1 MNVDSLKRLDHLAE
15 ILKNLPIEQQ
25 KSVISDLENDIKFD
39 PDKIKYLLNKIFDPL
54 ELFQEL
60 TIEELRL
67 LFYKIDKNVIHS
79 LLMTQSKGKENLI
92 PTIKKIFSKEFIK
105 ELSTTK
111 QSFQREKA
119 KEILLDRLFQLIAL
133 GKIQYTGIAYLL
145 HPAYCRKENPKTN
158 QAIIFQILNPV
169 VAPGKGI
176 KVFIYCPQ
184 AGMRIGHLSLQQD
197 KKRFFSDTKWHK
209 GIEFDSYGI
218 FYGEIFPKSTRG
230 MTKLWL
236 TIPGIGEASRG
247 IIYGNGK
254 NSIFNLDLLSSESND
269 KGSTFNF
276 ELMGKLLPKNDNKL
290 NYTLYCLHCGSPILM
305 SNTQVLEGSF
315 SILLPKATA
324 LEHNYDYYLH
334 LKSDQL
340 QSGIILN
347 LPQESKSESIYDEV
361 DTIVMYDRSPGDDV
375 VIELSRSITGQV
387 IYFSAPSKNE
397 IDKLDNFLNQ
407 SLLKLYS
414 NSLNYSN
421 RKLSYLEVSILRN
434 EVIVFND
441 SSNSKDFEYN
451 IDQLINKS
459 QLTYSPKKEENI
471 NDIYFSFYF
480 LTNKGITKIGE
491 AVSYI
496 TKEPFIYALKP
507 KYIEDDESTEI
518 ELAYSVDLPSELSL
532 VNGHKENFKIEGKGF
547 INVFFE
553 KNSTLDIILKN
564 DSLEKNYKIEPNP
577 RNFILNSFEYIKEGS
592 VIDKTKFKNIKIFEN
607 SANVKSYLIEDKVI
621 SYSWGC
627 SEQTSAKLAGYM
639 YLFYKSTEEEKYEE
653 FISIISNGLMVL
665 KSYIDAD
672 GKVSLFSD
680 QKASY
685 NNTYCIINNL
695 KIIKKYK
702 SKLKEYIPEIFIL
715 LETLE
720 IKIPK
725 NNINFNKNSR
735 MELPGGNDVQ
745 MNTFI
750 ELENTSKFL
759 KIKNNKLERYN
770 FSKVSLSL
778 CSIASILSIKLLEEK
793 ENSISVLKSS
803 EQVEINLSL
812 MQKFINL
819 IFSNTYKSKT
829 LEEKKTIIPNAIHM
843 LLPLCKMKYL
853 TSSNPATFDSMSIYN
868 FLDSFEKDI
877 NYKYEESDIKIKVLS
892 PYTFIEKEEQL
903 EFVNTESEKPITF
916 ENHNLQK
923 GDSLKVNLNKNIY
936 KQGNIFNMYLP
947 SFLEPQQT
955 NNISYSPNENSL
967 SFHPNN
973 NIFEIVLKATRR
985 GEGSI
990 RMIVE
995 PMQDPADLKTYK
1007 FDPIIVS

>member
-1 MNVDSLKRLDHLAE
+1 MKADSLKRLDHLAE

-67 LFYKIDKNVIHS
+67 LFHKIDKNVIHS

-92 PTIKKIFSKEFIK
+92 PIIKKLFSKEFIK
-105 ELSTTK
+105 ELSSTK

-145 HPAYCRKENPKTN
+145 HPTYCRKENPKTN
-158 QAIIFQILNPV
+158 HAILFQILNPV
-169 VAPGKGI
+169 IAPGEGI

-184 AGMRIGHLSLQQD
+184 AGMRIGHLSLQQE

-230 MTKLWL
+230 LTKLWL
-236 TIPGIGEASRG
+236 TIPGIGEVSRG

-254 NSIFNLDLLSSESND
+254 SSNLNLDLLSSESND
-269 KGSTFNF
+269 KGSTFNL
-276 ELMGKLLPKNDNKL
+276 ELKGKLLPKNDNKL

-334 LKSDQL
+334 LKSDQH

-347 LPQESKSESIYDEV
+347 PPKESESECIEDEV
-361 DTIVMYDRSPGDDV
+361 DTIEMYDRSPGDDV
-375 VIELSRSITGQV
+375 VIKFSKSITAN
-387 IYFSAPSKNE
+387 ILYFSSPSKNE
-397 IDKLDNFLNQ
+397 IDKIDNLLNQ

-414 NSLNYSN
+414 NSMDYSN

-434 EVIVFND
+434 EILVLND
-441 SSNSKDFEYN
+441 SSQSKDLEYN
-451 IDQLINKS
+451 IDQLINKNE
-459 QLTYSPKKEENI
+459 LTYIPKKEENI
-471 NDIYFSFYF
+471 RDIFLSFYI
-480 LTNKGITKIGE
+480 LTSKGIKKIGE

-496 TKEPFIYALKP
+496 TQEPFIYALKP
-507 KYIEDDESTEI
+507 KYIEKDESTEI
-518 ELAYSVDLPSELSL
+518 ELAYSVDKPSELTII
-532 VNGHKENFKIEGKGF
+532 NGHIENFKIEGKGF
-547 INVFFE
+547 INAFFE

-564 DSLEKNYKIEPNP
+564 GSLEKNYKIEPNP
-577 RNFILNSFEYIKEGS
+577 RNFVMNSFEYIKEGS
-592 VIDKTKFKNIKIFEN
+592 AIDKTKLNYCKIFNNSSEVKNYIIEN
-607 SANVKSYLIEDKVI
+607 KVLT
-621 SYSWGC
+621 YPWGC
-627 SEQTSAKLAGYM
+627 AEQTSAKLSGYM
-639 YLFYKSTEEEKYEE
+639 HVFYKSKEEEKFEE
-653 FISIISNGLMVL
+653 FISIIKDGLMVL
-665 KSYIDAD
+665 KSYIEAD
-672 GKVSLFSD
+672 GKASLFSN
-680 QKASY
+680 QKSSY
-685 NNTYCIINNL
+685 SNTYCIINNL

-702 SKLKEYIPEIFIL
+702 NKLNEYIPEIFIL

-720 IKIPK
+720 NNTPK
-725 NNINFNKNSR
+725 HNKLNEKSR
-735 MELPGGNDVQ
+735 MQLPVENEVLMSTLID
-745 MNTFI
+745 
-750 ELENTSKFL
+750 LENTSKFL
-759 KIKNNKLERYN
+759 KIKNNKLERNN
-770 FSKVSLSL
+770 FNNIYLSL
-778 CSIASILSIKLLEEK
+778 CSIASIISIKLLEKK

-803 EQVEINLSL
+803 KLVEIKLST

-853 TSSNPATFDSMSIYN
+853 KSSNPATFDSMSIYN
-868 FLDSFEKDI
+868 FLDTFEQTID
-877 NYKYEESDIKIKVLS
+877 YKYEESETKIKVLS

-903 EFVNTESEKPITF
+903 EFVDTESEKPITF
-916 ENHNLQK
+916 ENFNLQK
-923 GDSLKVNLNKNIY
+923 GDSLKVNLNKNMY

-947 SFLEPQQT
+947 SFLEPQET
-955 NNISYSPNENSL
+955 KNIFYSQKENSL

-973 NIFEIVLKATRR
+973 NLFEIVLKAIRR

-1007 FDPIIVS
+1007 FDSIVVS